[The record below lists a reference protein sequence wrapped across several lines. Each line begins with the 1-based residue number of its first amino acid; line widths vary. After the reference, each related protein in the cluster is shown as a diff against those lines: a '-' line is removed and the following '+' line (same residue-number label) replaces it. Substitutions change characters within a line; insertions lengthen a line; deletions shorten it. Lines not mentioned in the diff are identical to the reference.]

1 MTVFLYR
8 GLKKKFEVID
18 MPTYLH
24 FSTKDNLKY
33 NLFSKQNLTKFE
45 HMGKIYSHLFILW
58 MMKH

>member
-1 MTVFLYR
+1 MTVFLYC

-24 FSTKDNLKY
+24 FSTKHNLKY

-45 HMGKIYSHLFILW
+45 HMGKICSHLFILW